1 MACSAVAE
9 NNVSFLWL
17 KFFIRILEARRAV
30 NLVRNMEVV
39 DLRSMI
45 QGCQPVPSTSGGA
58 GGISSRCFH
67 STSGGRVVADTAVR
81 LSVNPGN
88 VSGEELLASSSHRAS
103 KQVADLSA
111 SRVLNESGV
120 NATSSPVADLES
132 RTRDRSGKCTV
143 SARELVLFCSF
154 SLTKYCTFSCLLF
167 RFA

>member
-1 MACSAVAE
+1 MKMMACSAVAE

-67 STSGGRVVADTAVR
+67 STSGGRVVADSAVR
-81 LSVNPGN
+81 LS
-88 VSGEELLASSSHRAS
+88 EILAMF
-103 KQVADLSA
+103 
-111 SRVLNESGV
+111 
-120 NATSSPVADLES
+120 LE
-132 RTRDRSGKCTV
+132 RNYLHPLAIGHLHKWLICRLH
-143 SARELVLFCSF
+143 EF
-154 SLTKYCTFSCLLF
+154 
-167 RFA
+167 